1 MSWLGKI
8 YDSAK
13 SYVGK
18 AKTYVSDSIGKVKN
32 FTDKLRPVKIGD
44 KLTMQLSK
52 YGDISITKIEYSRK
66 PLQKAISTALTVMS
80 LGKVEDVKNKMGYND
95 ITHDGVIVHLQSG
108 EIFRLEKNAVI
119 ELNDFIREPGE
130 TLYNV
135 PFTKQLT
142 INILLANGKGAN
154 QSFYEYD
161 HTKNNCQSFANDIIV
176 KNGLSNPDLESKIK
190 QQDAGQ
196 ISGTLPNEVNDV
208 MNIATNLGAFGS
220 GLYESM
226 KYGK

>member
-1 MSWLGKI
+1 
-8 YDSAK
+8 
-13 SYVGK
+13 
-18 AKTYVSDSIGKVKN
+18 
-32 FTDKLRPVKIGD
+32 
-44 KLTMQLSK
+44 MQLSK

-66 PLQKAISTALTVMS
+66 PLQKSISTALTVLS
-80 LGKVEDVKNKMGYND
+80 LGKVEDVKNKMGYSN

-108 EIFRLEKNAVI
+108 EIFRLEKNALI
-119 ELNDFIREPGE
+119 ELNDFMREPGE

-142 INILLANGKGAN
+142 INILLANGKGAS

-196 ISGTLPNEVNDV
+196 ISNTLPNDVNNV
-208 MNIATNLGAFGS
+208 MNIATNLGAFTS

-226 KYGK
+226 KYGQ

>member
-8 YDSAK
+8 FDSAK

-18 AKTYVSDSIGKVKN
+18 AKSYISDSIGKVKN

-44 KLTMQLSK
+44 KLTLLLSK

-66 PLQKAISTALTVMS
+66 PLQKAISTALTAMS
-80 LGKVEDVKNKMGYND
+80 LGKVENIKNKMGYSD
-95 ITHDGVIVHLQSG
+95 IFHDGVIVHLQSG
-108 EIFRLEKNAVI
+108 DTFRLEKNAVI

-142 INILLANGKGAN
+142 INILLANGKGSN

-161 HTKNNCQSFANDIIV
+161 HTKNNCQCFANDIIV
-176 KNGLSNPDLESKIK
+176 KNGLSNPELEEKIK
-190 QQDAGQ
+190 KQDSHQ

-208 MNIATNLGAFGS
+208 MNIATNLGAFTS

>member
-1 MSWLGKI
+1 
-8 YDSAK
+8 
-13 SYVGK
+13 
-18 AKTYVSDSIGKVKN
+18 
-32 FTDKLRPVKIGD
+32 
-44 KLTMQLSK
+44 
-52 YGDISITKIEYSRK
+52 
-66 PLQKAISTALTVMS
+66 
-80 LGKVEDVKNKMGYND
+80 MGYSD
-95 ITHDGVIVHLQSG
+95 IFHDGVIVHLQSG

-119 ELNDFIREPGE
+119 ELNDFMREPGE
-130 TLYNV
+130 TLYSV

-161 HTKNNCQSFANDIIV
+161 HTKNNCQSFSNDIIV
-176 KNGLSNPDLESKIK
+176 KNGLSNPELEEKIK
-190 QQDAGQ
+190 KQDAGQ
-196 ISGTLPNEVNDV
+196 ISGTLPTEVNDV